1 MSATRKKSGGL
12 KKSAPIETRSN
23 DPRIQYAEELAAEAF
38 DNMGSE
44 ARSEVH
50 KRSRDKR
57 SSGLTTKSEGDVA
70 WNSSTSVRDGAWD
83 MQGRLD
89 EIANWSAA
97 LGPMSYKLGKAKVAM
112 QLFRNQ
118 VEEKQKKIEALEKEL
133 GDERDD
139 HDYTRMKLLAQ
150 EQLFMDALIQAKSL
164 EVSTISNEHV
174 ESVFQQ
180 SESFVH
186 KQLRERLSGVS
197 EVGDIS
203 GIAKTVTASI
213 MEDVAAQIKK
223 KDAERGLVE
232 EKLDT
237 TSQALEECRREN
249 DHLRDLL
256 QSMTQATSVLE
267 DKMQG
272 VVQKNENLRTEMK
285 GMELQTTRLLGEN
298 RDLSDSLGRQTQEL
312 EEYVGAIVREMR
324 KKFGYVP
331 PALKLAAFFGTPA
344 FRKVNAP
351 MLEDAIET

>member
-1 MSATRKKSGGL
+1 
-12 KKSAPIETRSN
+12 
-23 DPRIQYAEELAAEAF
+23 
-38 DNMGSE
+38 MGSE

-50 KRSRDKR
+50 SNEADKR

-97 LGPMSYKLGKAKVAM
+97 LGPMSYKLSKAKVAM
-112 QLFRNQ
+112 QLSQSSRRKT
-118 VEEKQKKIEALEKEL
+118 EKNRALEKEL

-232 EKLDT
+232 EK
-237 TSQALEECRREN
+237 R
-249 DHLRDLL
+249 
-256 QSMTQATSVLE
+256 
-267 DKMQG
+267 
-272 VVQKNENLRTEMK
+272 
-285 GMELQTTRLLGEN
+285 
-298 RDLSDSLGRQTQEL
+298 
-312 EEYVGAIVREMR
+312 
-324 KKFGYVP
+324 
-331 PALKLAAFFGTPA
+331 
-344 FRKVNAP
+344 
-351 MLEDAIET
+351 